1 MTPRYRAW
9 IKTEKRMFFSDD
21 ILAIDYENEEIVTQ
35 QVYFENGL
43 PDDRDIYCYNPDEI
57 ELMQSTGLKDK
68 NGKEIFEGDILEIQ
82 GIKMI
87 VKFGSYKYLET
98 SKNNGHILGI
108 LHDGLGFY
116 VECINAADPDRIS
129 PFEPETL
136 KESAVIGNIYENK
149 DILEVIDEKRK

>member
-1 MTPRYRAW
+1 MIPKFRAW
-9 IKTEKRMFFSDD
+9 MKQYEKMDND
-21 ILAIDYENEEIVTQ
+21 IGEM
-35 QVYFENGL
+35 YFEDGEFKYIGDDVHYKQL
-43 PDDRDIYCYNPDEI
+43 PEHVI
-57 ELMQSTGLKDK
+57 LMLSTGIKDR
-68 NGKEIFEGDILEIQ
+68 NSVEIFEGDILEIQ

-116 VECINAADPDRIS
+116 VECINVADPDRIS

-136 KESAVIGNIYENK
+136 KESAVIGNIYENTELL
-149 DILEVIDEKRK
+149 DA